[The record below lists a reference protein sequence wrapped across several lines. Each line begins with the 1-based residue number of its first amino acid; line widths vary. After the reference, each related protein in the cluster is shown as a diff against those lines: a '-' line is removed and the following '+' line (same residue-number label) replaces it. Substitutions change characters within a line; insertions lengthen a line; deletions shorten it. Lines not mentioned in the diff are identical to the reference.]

1 MRIPSNGGPQMRK
14 CDVCGKEYI
23 NPVSS
28 IYKET
33 IKGKTKDAC
42 SYTCWMKL
50 KSMKK
55 EYSRRGK

>member
-1 MRIPSNGGPQMRK
+1 MRK
-14 CDVCGKEYI
+14 CDVCGKEYVH
-23 NPVSS
+23 PVCN
-28 IYKET
+28 IYKEI

-55 EYSRRGK
+55 EYNLRGR

>member
-1 MRIPSNGGPQMRK
+1 MRK
-14 CDVCGKEYI
+14 CDVCGKEYVH
-23 NPVSS
+23 PVCT
-28 IYKET
+28 IYKEI

-55 EYSRRGK
+55 EYNLSG